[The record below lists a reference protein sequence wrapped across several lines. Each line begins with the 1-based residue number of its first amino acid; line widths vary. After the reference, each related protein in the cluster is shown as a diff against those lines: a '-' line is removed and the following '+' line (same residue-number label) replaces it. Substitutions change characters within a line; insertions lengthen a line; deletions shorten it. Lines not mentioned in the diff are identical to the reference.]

1 MNRFNYSDLTLTE
14 LSSPKKSLKS
24 SFLLGKQAEM
34 LLSLSLFSCNF
45 FKKAEAP
52 AQRTDKNK
60 GEIIN
65 LVSSLEQNGP
75 AYLPRTKQKAAVT
88 GSLYRSEARPK
99 TTTRNIHHGRSWPG
113 PIIKL
118 TAFLFILLI
127 FLSSAPSASSQAP
140 SQPELKKITVTINP
154 KNGLTIKSLTL
165 ADGREITLASPLP
178 LFSLL
183 LSEKLF
189 SAAGIKPE
197 AGRETSITFS
207 SDITATPG
215 ISSTQEFLE
224 FNLDGRLKARLTTKT
239 SAYPGLNLVLRL
251 ENVSQE
257 KVKVENLVPLSEG
270 PDRVYITAGLPNK
283 WPHYL
288 SRTLLYRPG
297 KKPLGILLPDNA
309 WHLGF
314 CDLEVAP
321 GLNLTAL
328 ARRDR
333 SEKTEIRRWA
343 ATLEPGGSLEYNL
356 YLDVHPAQTAPYS
369 GLASELLFPPE
380 PWFGGLQ
387 MMFQQRYL
395 YDVEKFDNSLYQ
407 RQDLAWVRK
416 AYFMLLQF
424 AWDHTYY
431 DRQAQ
436 KYTFYENLLAWDRL
450 IGNVDIYSLW
460 PTWPRLGLDQRNQ
473 WDMYRDLPGG
483 LAELKKQV
491 AYVHQKGKKY
501 FISYNPWDES
511 TRREEHL
518 EAMEGI
524 LRDLN
529 ADGVILDT
537 WGESSREFQAMAD
550 RVKPGIIMYSE
561 GMAVP
566 RDMQGIVTGRVHD
579 ALYLPP
585 PLNSNKFIK
594 PDNAIFRVIQLGE
607 GRFRREASVAFF
619 NGYGSEI
626 NTMRPGRPE
635 TVEEDLLYLGRTLK
649 ILRENHSAF
658 ISPDWIPLY
667 PVLEDGLWANCWP
680 AENKV
685 IFTVFSLKPEGYRGP
700 LIPIREKPGYH
711 YVSLWRHEELKP
723 EKVGDRLYLPAE
735 LEAFSQYHLD
745 TRLEGAI
752 DCLAALPEII
762 LARRYRDKIAVKL
775 AVKPADGRLVITP
788 GNVSYQARSAVF
800 PASDMEFSLWELF
813 QGKGEKVVIQLF
825 SAGGELLDEAIIPL
839 PVALPRLVTPV
850 RPTPLADR
858 APEGM
863 VEIPAGKYLYTTLGN
878 PDDAN
883 PVIPYPEKAD
893 REELLMPRFFMDRY
907 PVTNAQFA
915 LFLKKSGYRPKDPTN
930 FLKHWV
936 NGRPPAGQENHPVV
950 WVSLEDAEAYARWA
964 GKRLPTEAEWQY
976 AAQGTDGRQYPWGN
990 ELDPARCNNKSGQT
1004 TAVDAHPAGASPF
1017 GVEDLVGNV
1026 WQLTA
1031 DVYDNG
1037 VYSYVMIKGGSYY
1050 SPEASIWYP
1059 KSGPL
1064 PVARQQTL
1072 LLISPGLDRNATVG
1086 FRCVKDAVQE

>member
-1 MNRFNYSDLTLTE
+1 MNR
-14 LSSPKKSLKS
+14 
-24 SFLLGKQAEM
+24 LLGKVFLAY
-34 LLSLSLFSCNF
+34 LILFS
-45 FKKAEAP
+45 
-52 AQRTDKNK
+52 
-60 GEIIN
+60 
-65 LVSSLEQNGP
+65 LVPVMAS
-75 AYLPRTKQKAAVT
+75 AKDA
-88 GSLYRSEARPK
+88 
-99 TTTRNIHHGRSWPG
+99 TR
-113 PIIKL
+113 
-118 TAFLFILLI
+118 
-127 FLSSAPSASSQAP
+127 
-140 SQPELKKITVTINP
+140 PELQQITLTINP
-154 KNGLTIKSLTL
+154 KDGLVIKSLKL
-165 ADGREITLASPLP
+165 AGGREITPPSPIP

-183 LSEKLF
+183 LSDKLF
-189 SAAGIKPE
+189 SAVGIKPE
-197 AGRETSITFS
+197 GGREISVTLAQGKPANPGVS
-207 SDITATPG
+207 SAQDL
-215 ISSTQEFLE
+215 LE
-224 FNLDGRLKARLTTKT
+224 FSLEGKIKARLTART
-239 SAYPGLNLVLRL
+239 SAHPGLSLILRL
-251 ENVSQE
+251 QNISPE

-297 KKPLGILLPDNA
+297 RQPIGVLLPDNA

-314 CDLEVAP
+314 CDLQVAP
-321 GLNLTAL
+321 DLNLVAL

-343 ATLEPGGSLEYNL
+343 ATLEPGGFLEYNL
-356 YLDVHPAQTAPYS
+356 HLDVHPVEISPYS
-369 GLASELLFPPE
+369 GLASDLLYPPE
-380 PWFGGLQ
+380 SWFGGLRL
-387 MMFQQRYL
+387 MFQERYL
-395 YDVEKFDNSLYQ
+395 YDLEKFDNSLYD
-407 RQDLAWVRK
+407 RQDLRWVRK
-416 AYFMLLQF
+416 AYLMLLQF
-424 AWDHTYY
+424 AWDHSYY
-431 DRQAQ
+431 DRQSGR
-436 KYTFYENLLAWDRL
+436 YTFYENLLAWDRL
-450 IGNVDIYSLW
+450 VGGVDIYSLW

-518 EAMEGI
+518 QAMEGI
-524 LRDLN
+524 LRELN

-566 RDMQGIVTGRVHD
+566 KDMPGIVTGRVHD

-585 PLNSNKFIK
+585 PLNLNKFIK

-619 NGYGSEI
+619 NGFGSEI

-635 TVEEDLLYLGRTLK
+635 TMEEDLAHLGRTLK

-658 ISPDWIPLY
+658 SSQDWIPFY

-680 AENKV
+680 AADKI
-685 IFTVFSLKPEGYRGP
+685 IFTVFNLKPEGYRGP
-700 LIPIREKPGYH
+700 LIPIKEKPGYH
-711 YVSLWRHEELKP
+711 FVSLWRHEELKP
-723 EKVGDRLYLPAE
+723 EKVADRLYLPAE
-735 LEAFSQYHLD
+735 LEAFSRHYLD
-745 TRLEGAI
+745 TRLEGSL

-762 LARRYRDKIAVKL
+762 KARRYRDKIAIKL
-775 AVKPADGRLVITP
+775 ATKPVDGRLVVTP
-788 GNVSYQARSAVF
+788 GNPSYQAESAVF
-800 PASDMEFSLWELF
+800 PASDLEFSLWEHF
-813 QGKGEKVVIQLF
+813 KGKGEKVVIQLF
-825 SAGGELLDEAIIPL
+825 SGEGELVDEAVIAL
-839 PVALPRLVTPV
+839 PTALPRLVNPV
-850 RPTPLADR
+850 QPTPRAER

-863 VEIPAGKYLYTTLGN
+863 VEIPAGEYIYTTIGN

-893 REELLMPRFFMDRY
+893 GEKIIMPRFFMDKY

-950 WVSLEDAEAYARWA
+950 WVNLEDAEAYARWA
-964 GKRLPTEAEWQY
+964 GKRLPTEVEWQY
-976 AAQGTDGRQYPWGN
+976 AAQGSDGRQYPWGN
-990 ELDPARCNNKSGQT
+990 ELDPARCNHKTGQT

-1064 PVARQQTL
+1064 P
-1072 LLISPGLDRNATVG
+1072 
-1086 FRCVKDAVQE
+1086 